1 MKLYMLWDM
10 EGVSGLFERDQAWY
24 WHPVP
29 PETAEAGLRLLMAD
43 SIRPSPPGAG
53 RVTR

>member
-24 WHPVP
+24 WHPEVP
-29 PETAEAGLRLLMAD
+29 PGDGRGRAAGC
-43 SIRPSPPGAG
+43 
-53 RVTR
+53 